1 MGQQPMRMFVISQSV
16 SSPHPRLPL
25 HRLEVRLRCSENP
38 GGRSTTKYKLQHAIM
53 WLMPSSH
60 ITHQLITLQTHPV
73 YCSHEHVVAR
83 LVTCE
88 IGLHGWRLR
97 KFGSASATV
106 SRRPLG
112 TGCAG
117 LLSADEYPAPRA
129 GRQGA
134 SQGVVVWRAT
144 GSAKIRSTH
153 SDPRS
158 LAPRSLLRTAS

>member
-25 HRLEVRLRCSENP
+25 HRLEVRLRRLRKP
-38 GGRSTTKYKLQHAIM
+38 GWAVNNNIQHAIM

-73 YCSHEHVVAR
+73 YCSHEHVDTWM

-88 IGLHGWRLR
+88 IGLHGS
-97 KFGSASATV
+97 GDYENSASASATV

-144 GSAKIRSTH
+144 GSAKIRYALGS
-153 SDPRS
+153 
-158 LAPRSLLRTAS
+158 AVPRSLLRTAS